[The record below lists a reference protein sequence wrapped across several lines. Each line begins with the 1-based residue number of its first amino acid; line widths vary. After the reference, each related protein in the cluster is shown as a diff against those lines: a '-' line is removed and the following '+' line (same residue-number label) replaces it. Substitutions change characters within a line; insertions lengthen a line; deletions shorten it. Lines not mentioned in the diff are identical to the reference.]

1 MIRAGSFP
9 PHCYGVIARC
19 HQKPAQ
25 WAPISHFSIGCTM
38 AALDEPQ
45 SLFVRYAGFSLSIS
59 RRCQMKRNTLQKL
72 ENFMRHTLKTKLR
85 NDLVAL
91 RITKEADAECCMFFH
106 LRRTVPSRGPWKV
119 LARKHS
125 RRTGHYIDLLVF
137 KRRRPR
143 LAVEIKWNKKQMSG
157 KDRQSL
163 DFALMK
169 LKVNKAYFVS
179 VGPNLSNYREIQKKD
194 FEKSRL
200 HEIPIDL
207 GFRNR
212 SRVKQWRVERSLYG
226 KLMSTGIARIKN
238 NS

>member
-1 MIRAGSFP
+1 
-9 PHCYGVIARC
+9 
-19 HQKPAQ
+19 
-25 WAPISHFSIGCTM
+25 
-38 AALDEPQ
+38 
-45 SLFVRYAGFSLSIS
+45 
-59 RRCQMKRNTLQKL
+59 MKRNTLQKL
-72 ENFMRHTLKTKLR
+72 ENFMRHALRTKLR

-106 LRRTVPSRGPWKV
+106 IRRTLPSRGPWKV

-137 KRRRPR
+137 KRSRPR
-143 LAVEIKWNKKQMSG
+143 LAVEIKWNQKRMSS

-163 DFALMK
+163 DFALVK

-179 VGPNLSNYREIQKKD
+179 VGPNLSNYRKIEKKD

-207 GFRNR
+207 GFRDG
-212 SRVKQWRVERSLYG
+212 SRVKRWKAERHQYG
-226 KLMSTGIARIKN
+226 KLMSTGIAKSKS